1 MRNFLDFIYR
11 ISGGIAA
18 FFLVAIFSVV
28 IAQVIL
34 NIINSAFQ
42 YFTGMPL
49 GWMIPSYASFA
60 GYFLGAATFFAL
72 AYTLQRGEHVRVSLV
87 LQSVAPKIRVWL
99 EAICCLTGLFLMGL
113 TTYFFGGLILE
124 SWKFND
130 RSFGMVS
137 IPLWIPQ
144 LPFFLGSL
152 LLTVAFL
159 DNLIGIIRTKKVR
172 YEKDSVAGFS
182 TRDEGANL

>member
-1 MRNFLDFIYR
+1 MRNLLDFLYR

-28 IAQVIL
+28 IVQVIL
-34 NIINSAFQ
+34 NIINNAFQ
-42 YFTGMPL
+42 HLTGMPL

-72 AYTLQRGEHVRVSLV
+72 AYTLQKGEHVRVSLL
-87 LQSVAPKIRVWL
+87 LQAVNSRIRVWL
-99 EAICCLTGLFLMGL
+99 EAICCLTGFLLMCL
-113 TTYFFGGLILE
+113 TTYFFGELILE
-124 SWKFND
+124 SWRFDD

-144 LPFFLGSL
+144 TPLLLGSL
-152 LLTVAFL
+152 LLSIAFL
-159 DNLIGIIRTKKVR
+159 DNLITVIRSKTVPYAKDPLEAFSGGKKG
-172 YEKDSVAGFS
+172 SH
-182 TRDEGANL
+182 L